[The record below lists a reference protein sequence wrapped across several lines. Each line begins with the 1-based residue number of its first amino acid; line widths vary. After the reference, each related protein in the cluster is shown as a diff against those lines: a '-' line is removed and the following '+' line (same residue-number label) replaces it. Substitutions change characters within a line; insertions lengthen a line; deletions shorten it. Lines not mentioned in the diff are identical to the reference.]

1 MFKDI
6 SFGQYYPTNSI
17 IHRLDPRAKIIMNFL
32 FVVGIFL
39 INSYFGFMLATAII
53 LAVILMAKLPI
64 LSVLKSLK
72 GILFIILLTSV
83 LNIFFYT
90 QKADLRI
97 LAQLKGA
104 TISVEGVDQALK
116 IFLRL
121 VLAITGASLF
131 SLTTTPV
138 EVANGIEGLLKPLRI
153 IKVPVRDLAMIISIA
168 LRFVPTIFEE
178 VNMIMSAQK
187 SRGASID
194 TGNFF
199 KRIKALPPILIPL
212 FVNSFK
218 RADELAY
225 AMESR
230 CYGASKKT
238 VKLHKNKL
246 KVLDYLAVIFIIA
259 FLVFVCIDRW
269 LPNKK
274 WDMDAMMKIKGIFDQ
289 FVISGG
295 AK

>member
-17 IHRLDPRAKIIMNFL
+17 IHKLDPRAKIVMNL
-32 FVVGIFL
+32 LLVVSVFL
-39 INSYFGFMLATAII
+39 INSYFGFIVASALILSII
-53 LAVILMAKLPI
+53 LLAKLPI
-64 LSVLKSLK
+64 ISVLKSLR
-72 GILFIILLTSV
+72 GILFIIFFTSI
-83 LNIFFYT
+83 LNIFFYAPKGEY
-90 QKADLRI
+90 QI
-97 LAQLKGA
+97 LAKLTGA
-104 TISVEGVDQALK
+104 TITVEGVDQALK
-116 IFLRL
+116 IFFRL

-138 EVANGIEGLLKPLRI
+138 EVANGIEGLLRPLKL

-194 TGNFF
+194 TGNIF

-238 VKLHKNKL
+238 TKLHKSKL
-246 KVLDYLAVIFIIA
+246 KVLDYLSVLFIIA
-259 FLVFVCIDRW
+259 FVVFVCMDRW
-269 LPNKK
+269 AKL
-274 WDMDAMMKIKGIFDQ
+274 WDMDKIMKIKGIFGPY
-289 FVISGG
+289 VKG
-295 AK
+295 